1 VPSLQCFTATPG
13 CKIGN
18 IQMLEVFFSRTTQK
32 NYSFR
37 LKISALLVFSG
48 ETNVSEKLHIYPYED
63 VIIARREER
72 K

>member
-1 VPSLQCFTATPG
+1 
-13 CKIGN
+13 
-18 IQMLEVFFSRTTQK
+18 MLEVFFSRTTQK